1 MQGNHVKPER
11 PDWYQEHINKKKIA
25 LTEDLKIELP
35 IRIHPLLMLDKDG
48 AIAEY
53 DRLYNILAE
62 PYKLR
67 YRYAIETEDLKLHS
81 KEVADK
87 FICEIISMYMD
98 LWLDV
103 REYNDIDVRSA
114 CADDSKQLTHYVNI
128 VDRAEEIQINFD
140 EDGRMSVVFVKDD
153 NGHRVSLSRGYSS
166 DMQMGVNDNILND
179 ITTGLGTILS
189 VDGVD
194 NITLGKKNKRWCD
207 IKDIL
212 KDAVSNRVFY
222 DPDVRS
228 LTSEISLKC
237 KPLYAFI
244 VKNRVLFGIEE
255 KERRY
260 SHKVGE
266 IVKDILSLKID
277 TRRMVGKI
285 QGKN

>member
-1 MQGNHVKPER
+1 MNHVKPVR

-25 LTEDLKIELP
+25 LTEDLGIELP

-53 DRLYNILAE
+53 DRLYSILAE

-67 YRYAIETEDLKLHS
+67 YRYAIETEKLNALHS

-87 FICEIISMYMD
+87 FICDIISMYMD
-98 LWLDV
+98 LWIDV
-103 REYNDIDVRSA
+103 REYNDMDFRST
-114 CADDSKQLTHYVNI
+114 CAEDSKQLTHYVNI

-140 EDGRMSVVFVKDD
+140 EDGRISVVFVKDD
-153 NGHRVSLSRGYSS
+153 NGHRVSLSREYSS

-179 ITTGLGTILS
+179 ITTGLRAILS
-189 VDGVD
+189 ADGVD
-194 NITLGKKNKRWCD
+194 RITLGKKNKRWDEIQC
-207 IKDIL
+207 IL
-212 KDAVSNRVFY
+212 KSAVSKRVFY

-228 LTSEISLKC
+228 QTSDISLKC

-244 VKNRVLFGIEE
+244 VKNRVLFGITE
-255 KERRY
+255 KRY

-277 TRRMVGKI
+277 TRRMVDKI